1 MIYVGKTGA
10 KIENGI
16 IVGKAALLGNRS
28 IDAPVNN
35 DLSMNGYG
43 RRADAKLRPDKNV
56 RSIWLAAC
64 NRPYNK
70 ATVKRTG
77 YYVKEYY
84 EKNQNRLKN
93 TRRIGINR
101 RMYKTMTS
109 YQAYIDNARK
119 CKCKMDSRH
128 KKRQKVKA

>member
-1 MIYVGKTGA
+1 MIYVGKTGV

-16 IVGKAALLGNRS
+16 IVGKAALLGNRT

-43 RRADAKLRPDKNV
+43 RRVDAKLRPAKNV

-84 EKNQNRLKN
+84 ERNQNRLKN
-93 TRRIGINR
+93 TRRITVNSL
-101 RMYKTMTS
+101 MYRTMTS
-109 YQAYIDNARK
+109 YQAYIDTARK
-119 CKCKMDSRH
+119 CRH
-128 KKRQKVKA
+128 EIISNYKKRQKVKT